1 MFIPKSLCKTKR
13 LLLLAG
19 CMVFTMP
26 AMRAQSASAGP
37 PCDLAADAP
46 ATPSLTY
53 DVASI
58 KPHKAG
64 DGSLSFSSPPHS
76 ARFDITGMTMKNL
89 IENAYGVNN
98 YQVSGGPAWLE
109 SLRWDIAAKSDRSL
123 DERLAKL
130 SDCQA
135 GNVKQHMLE
144 ALLADRIKL
153 VTHRGTK
160 EGSAYNLTVAKNGIK
175 LQQSKPPAA
184 DEQGN
189 QRGGGMETRNGRS
202 GIELTAWQTPMSS
215 LAYML
220 IGELHCPVIDKTGV
234 TGIYDFKLQWSDES
248 TVASDSP
255 WPSIFTAMQE
265 QLGLK
270 LEPVKTQVET
280 ILIDHVE
287 MPSEN

>member
-1 MFIPKSLCKTKR
+1 
-13 LLLLAG
+13 
-19 CMVFTMP
+19 MVFAMP
-26 AMRAQSASAGP
+26 AMHAQSASSGP

-46 ATPSLTY
+46 PLPSLTY

-64 DGSLSFSSPPHS
+64 DGSLSFSSQPHA

-109 SLRWDIAAKSDRSL
+109 SLRWDIAAKSDSSV
-123 DERLAKL
+123 DSQLAKL
-130 SDCQA
+130 SNCEA
-135 GNVKQHMLE
+135 GKVKQHMLE
-144 ALLADRIKL
+144 ALLVDRIKL

-160 EGSAYNLTVAKNGIK
+160 EGPAYNLIVAKNGIK
-175 LQQSKPPAA
+175 LQQSKPPSA

-189 QRGGGMETRNGRS
+189 GRGAGMETRSGRS
-202 GIELTAWQTPMSS
+202 GTELTARQTSMSS

-234 TGIYDFKLQWSDES
+234 TGTYDLKLQWSSEEG
-248 TVASDSP
+248 TVSSDSP
-255 WPSIFTAMQE
+255 WPSIFTAVQE

-270 LEPVKTQVET
+270 LEPTKTQVET
-280 ILIDHVE
+280 ILIDRAE

>member
-1 MFIPKSLCKTKR
+1 
-13 LLLLAG
+13 
-19 CMVFTMP
+19 MVFAMP
-26 AMRAQSASAGP
+26 AMQAQSASSGP

-46 ATPSLTY
+46 ALPSLTY

-58 KPHKAG
+58 KPHKSG
-64 DGSLSFSSPPHS
+64 DGSLSFSNPPHA

-123 DERLAKL
+123 DEQLAKL
-130 SDCQA
+130 SNCEA
-135 GNVKQHMLE
+135 IKVKQHMLE

-153 VTHRGTK
+153 VIHRGTK
-160 EGSAYNLTVAKNGIK
+160 EGPAYNLTVAKSGSK
-175 LQQSKPPAA
+175 LQQSKPIVTDKTKDGWGP
-184 DEQGN
+184 
-189 QRGGGMETRNGRS
+189 GMETRSGRS
-202 GIELTAWQTPMSS
+202 GTELTARQTSMSS

-234 TGIYDFKLQWSDES
+234 AGTYDLKLQWSSEEGGS
-248 TVASDSP
+248 AADSQ
-255 WPSIFTAMQE
+255 WPSIFTAVQE

-270 LEPVKTQVET
+270 LEPTKTQVET
-280 ILIDHVE
+280 ILIDRVE